1 MFKIGLDCFS
11 KLIFSAGS
19 VGTSKR
25 YMYIPIN
32 LVDYLSDGTQEL
44 FQFIQTERYHSSFLG
59 RCYIYPAEFS
69 TEYNKDGLFRC
80 HDLTHKTVSTV
91 LLMNASFFLFGLQ
104 YRDGR
109 SHGIKSVMFL
119 KQNVVIMDADIKQR
133 TLVEI
138 LIG

>member
-1 MFKIGLDCFS
+1 MFKIGLDCIS

-25 YMYIPIN
+25 YMYMQHNPIN

-80 HDLTHKTVSTV
+80 HDLTHKTVSTM
-91 LLMNASFFLFGLQ
+91 LMNASFFLFGLQ
-104 YRDGR
+104 TTVPRWSISWHKKCDVR
-109 SHGIKSVMFL
+109 ILETKCCNHGC
-119 KQNVVIMDADIKQR
+119 
-133 TLVEI
+133 
-138 LIG
+138 